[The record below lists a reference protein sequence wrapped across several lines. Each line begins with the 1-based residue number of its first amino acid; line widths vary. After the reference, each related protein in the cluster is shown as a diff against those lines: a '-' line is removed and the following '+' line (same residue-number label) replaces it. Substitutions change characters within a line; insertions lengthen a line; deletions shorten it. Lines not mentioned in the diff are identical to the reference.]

1 MVTTTPTTPT
11 TPSPAEVR
19 SGNLTVA
26 TEGNQRHVWIEG
38 VLDALTAPQVR
49 VGLEQ
54 IVADNPPRLL
64 LDLSRLRIIDGHGIR
79 VIVSLCER
87 LRQTGC
93 VFSLAGANQQPLA
106 VLKLFKLDRPSGE

>member
-1 MVTTTPTTPT
+1 MVTSTPTTPT

-19 SGNLTVA
+19 SGNLVVA
-26 TEGNQRHVWIEG
+26 TEGNVRRVWIEG

-49 VGLEQ
+49 EGLDR
-54 IVADNPPRLL
+54 IVTDNPPRLL

-79 VIVSLCER
+79 VILQLCER

-106 VLKLFKLDRPSGE
+106 VLKLFKLDRPGGE